1 MLPPQEG
8 VHEVGVLL
16 LHGGD
21 DPASPAG
28 QRLAA
33 FMRAHSQVRGFA
45 ALSFVHLYSR
55 AVPGVH
61 WYLLLLL

>member
-1 MLPPQEG
+1 M
-8 VHEVGVLL
+8 GVLL

-33 FMRAHSQVRGFA
+33 FMRAHSQVPGFA
-45 ALSFVHLYSR
+45 ALTFVQKCT
-55 AVPGVH
+55 AVPGVP
-61 WYLLLLL
+61 WYLLLLPSSLVEQ